1 MSDSAVEG
9 LYDGENPIHKRDLWA
24 NSKQLVPSESRRE
37 QDVPVFRGAV
47 SGGNDAWR
55 VAYWDD
61 VLWWVTDRLD
71 RIDPQ
76 LWRVAP

>member
-1 MSDSAVEG
+1 MTDDERG
-9 LYDGENPIHKRDLWA
+9 LGGSEDVVVPGQLDLDGVL
-24 NSKQLVPSESRRE
+24 
-37 QDVPVFRGAV
+37 AV
-47 SGGNDAWR
+47 SGGQTRTDTDPWR